1 METKVLN
8 YRVIVEKE
16 PFRKG
21 FVYVAYAPTLGLS
34 DFGKNIEEAVANLE
48 KEIKLYLEALVKLG
62 KPIPAS
68 DSEEY
73 FVTTRK
79 VEVLAPAKKLAY
91 F

>member
-16 PFRKG
+16 PFKKG
-21 FVYVAYAPTLGLS
+21 FIYVAYAPTLGLS
-34 DFGKNIEEAVANLE
+34 DFGKNIEEAVKNLE
-48 KEIKLYLEALVKLG
+48 KEIKLYLEALVKLK
-62 KPIPAS
+62 KPIPTP
-68 DSEEY
+68 DGEEY

-79 VEVLAPAKKLAY
+79 IEVLVPAKNLAY